1 MVKKLESEIRK
12 AISFTVLSKAMRYLE
27 INKTNDIPSIENKDY
42 IKTHK
47 IMQRIKDF
55 LNK

>member
-12 AISFTVLSKAMRYLE
+12 AISFTVLSKVMRYLE
-27 INKTNDIPSIENKDY
+27 INKTNDIPSIENKNY

>member
-27 INKTNDIPSIENKDY
+27 INKTNDILSIENKNY